1 MPRIFG
7 EVNLWSAAVTE
18 GQAAL
23 YSCSLEKWKG
33 ADWSP
38 WDQSCQARG
47 RICPHAKWTEGVLV
61 VLSIVHPMICPII
74 SHRRQW
80 VPSCVLLRTCPTCGP
95 AYLHIVKTSSQ
106 PGLHS
111 YVFLHTSP
119 LRLCLTFMYM
129 LCHPVSKL
137 TAERKQQRKGCKE
150 TSIERKNDHGAT
162 GS

>member
-1 MPRIFG
+1 MFYSCLKMPRIFG
-7 EVNLWSAAVTE
+7 EVNLWSAAVME

-23 YSCSLEKWKG
+23 YSRSLEKWKG

-95 AYLHIVKTSSQ
+95 AYLRIVKTSNQ
-106 PGLHS
+106 PGLQFLRFSSHQPPQTLCNF
-111 YVFLHTSP
+111 YV
-119 LRLCLTFMYM
+119 YV
-129 LCHPVSKL
+129 VSSRFQ
-137 TAERKQQRKGCKE
+137 AD
-150 TSIERKNDHGAT
+150 S
-162 GS
+162 